1 VSFLENPFVD
11 LEVIAQ
17 NSAGLFAG
25 QHHFS
30 VTDNC
35 CGAEQCDFGYG
46 TEQAAITKKMF
57 VPLEAAL
64 IFPGAHAS
72 ESGSVRTPARYHFVS
87 KRDKIR
93 PVSRVISTVEK
104 NLGEQSRKLA
114 NFVRHPK
121 LLITKVSAHEWPGV
135 P

>member
-1 VSFLENPFVD
+1 

-35 CGAEQCDFGYG
+35 RGAEQCDFGYG

-64 IFPGAHAS
+64 ICPCAHAR
-72 ESGSVRTPARYHFVS
+72 ESGSVRSPARTILSQRETKLDRFREQS
-87 KRDKIR
+87 
-93 PVSRVISTVEK
+93 STVEK
-104 NLGEQSRKLA
+104 KLGEQSRKLA

-135 P
+135 PQIYENSGK

>member
-17 NSAGLFAG
+17 NSAGVFAG

-35 CGAEQCDFGYG
+35 RGAEQWDFGYG

-64 IFPGAHAS
+64 IFPCAHAR
-72 ESGSVRTPARYHFVS
+72 ESGSVRTPARNHFVS
-87 KRDKIR
+87 KRDKIG
-93 PVSRVISTVEK
+93 PVSRGSSTR
-104 NLGEQSRKLA
+104 RKKFRRTEPETSKFCQA
-114 NFVRHPK
+114 P
-121 LLITKVSAHEWPGV
+121 
-135 P
+135 